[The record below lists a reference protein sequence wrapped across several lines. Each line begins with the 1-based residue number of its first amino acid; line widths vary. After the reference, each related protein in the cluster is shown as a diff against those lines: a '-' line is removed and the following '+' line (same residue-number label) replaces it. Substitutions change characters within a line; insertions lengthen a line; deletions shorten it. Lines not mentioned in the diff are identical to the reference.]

1 MMSLRAR
8 LLAWLLGGV
17 IVVGAATAIVQY
29 RNALAQADLFFDE
42 QLRQTALL
50 LRDQPFEYLR
60 SPQLPTENPAYDFV
74 VQVWTLDGVRMYL
87 SRAHAVV
94 PGFTTLG
101 FSTVATS
108 EGNWRVYGVQALRS
122 VIQVAQPL
130 EVRRRQATAMALR
143 AMRPYALLLPLLGVL
158 VFWVIG
164 GTLAPLQRL
173 VRTVRTRRSN
183 DREPLDT
190 AGLPDEITP
199 LVDSI
204 NDLLA
209 RERRAVE
216 HERAFLADAAH
227 ELRTPLAALQL
238 QIDALVR
245 SQNATERS
253 AAAESLAAG
262 VKRANRMI
270 EQLLSLARQEPRHE
284 GSEVRVVLAELVQ
297 ETLHEMIAL
306 ADAKHIDLGV
316 TEAQPLV
323 VRGDREAL
331 RTLLRNLID
340 NAIRYA
346 PEHGRIDLS
355 VQEGERH
362 SMRAAVLRVVDTGP
376 GIAPAE
382 RQRVFDRFYR
392 VPGASSSGSGLGLSI
407 VKAIADAH
415 GAGIALDQ
423 GPDGRG
429 LAVTVT
435 FPLLERS

>member
-17 IVVGAATAIVQY
+17 VVVGAATAMVQY
-29 RNALAQADLFFDE
+29 RNALAQADAFFDE

-60 SPQLPTENPAYDFV
+60 VPQLPTENPAYDFV
-74 VQVWTLDGVRMYL
+74 VQVWTLDGVRVYL
-87 SRAHAVV
+87 SRAHSVV

-143 AMRPYALLLPLLGVL
+143 AVRPYALLLPLLAVL
-158 VFWVIG
+158 IFWVVG
-164 GTLAPLQRL
+164 GTLAPLQKLARAVRSRL
-173 VRTVRTRRSN
+173 SS
-183 DREPLDT
+183 DLDPLST
-190 AGLPDEITP
+190 AGLPEEVRP
-199 LVDSI
+199 LVEGL

-209 RERRAVE
+209 RERGAVE

-238 QIDALVR
+238 QTDALLR
-245 SQNATERS
+245 SQDEAERR
-253 AAAESLAAG
+253 AAADSLAAG

-270 EQLLSLARQEPRHE
+270 EQLLSLARHEPRAE
-284 GSEVRVVLAELVQ
+284 SLQERVALADLVQ
-297 ETLHEMIAL
+297 ETVRELIPL

-316 TEAQPLV
+316 TEAQPLIV
-323 VRGDREAL
+323 CGNREAL

-340 NAIRYA
+340 NAIRYT
-346 PEHGRIDLS
+346 PEHGRVDVS

-362 SMRAAVLRVVDTGP
+362 SMRAAVLRVADTGP
-376 GIAPAE
+376 GIAASE
-382 RQRVFDRFYR
+382 RERVFDRFYR
-392 VPGASSSGSGLGLSI
+392 VPGATSSGSGLGLSI

-415 GAGIALDQ
+415 GASIAL
-423 GPDGRG
+423 GAGLEGRG
-429 LAVTVT
+429 LSVTVT

>member
-17 IVVGAATAIVQY
+17 VVVGAATAFVQY
-29 RNALAQADLFFDE
+29 RNALAQADAFFDE

-60 SPQLPTENPAYDFV
+60 VPQLPTENPAYDFV
-74 VQVWTLDGVRMYL
+74 VQVWTLDGVRVYL
-87 SRAHAVV
+87 SRPHAVI

-143 AMRPYALLLPLLGVL
+143 AVRPYALLLPLLGVL
-158 VFWVIG
+158 IFWVVG
-164 GTLAPLQRL
+164 GTLAPLQKLARA
-173 VRTVRTRRSN
+173 VRSRRSN
-183 DREPLDT
+183 DLDPLST
-190 AGLPDEITP
+190 AGLPEEVKP
-199 LVDSI
+199 LVEGL
-204 NDLLA
+204 NELLA
-209 RERRAVE
+209 RERGAVE

-238 QIDALVR
+238 QTDALLR
-245 SQNATERS
+245 SQDEAERR

-270 EQLLSLARQEPRHE
+270 EQLLSLARQEPRAE
-284 GSEVRVVLAELVQ
+284 NLQERVALADLVQ
-297 ETLHEMIAL
+297 ETVRELITL

-316 TEAQPLV
+316 TEARPLI
-323 VRGDREAL
+323 VRGNREAL

-340 NAIRYA
+340 NAIRYT
-346 PEHGRIDLS
+346 PEHGRVDVS
-355 VQEGERH
+355 VHEGERH
-362 SMRAAVLRVVDTGP
+362 SMRAAVLRVADIGP
-376 GIAPAE
+376 GIAASE
-382 RQRVFDRFYR
+382 RERVFDRFYR
-392 VPGASSSGSGLGLSI
+392 VPGATSSGSGLGLSI

-415 GAGIALDQ
+415 GAGVAFGTGLE
-423 GPDGRG
+423 GRG
-429 LAVTVT
+429 LSVTVT
-435 FPLLERS
+435 FPLLKRS

>member
-17 IVVGAATAIVQY
+17 VIVGVATAIVQY

-50 LRDQPFEYLR
+50 LRDQPFQYLR
-60 SPQLPTENPAYDFV
+60 APQLPAENPAYDFV
-74 VQVWTLDGVRMYL
+74 VQVWTLDGVRVYL
-87 SRAHAVV
+87 SRAHSVV

-101 FSTVATS
+101 FSTVSTS
-108 EGNWRVYGVQALRS
+108 EGRWRVYGVQALRS

-130 EVRRRQATAMALR
+130 EVRRRQATAMAMR
-143 AMRPYALLLPLLGVL
+143 AMRAYALLLPLLGVL
-158 VFWVIG
+158 IFWVVG
-164 GTLAPLQRL
+164 GTLAPLQKLARA
-173 VRTVRTRRSN
+173 VRARRPN
-183 DREPLDT
+183 NLEPLNT
-190 AGLPDEITP
+190 AGLPDEVTP
-199 LVDSI
+199 LVDGL

-209 RERRAVE
+209 RERRAVG

-238 QIDALVR
+238 QTDALVR
-245 SQNATERS
+245 SEDAAERA

-270 EQLLSLARQEPRHE
+270 EQLLSLARQEPR
-284 GSEVRVVLAELVQ
+284 GAPAQQRVVLSNLVQ
-297 ETLHEMIAL
+297 EGVREMIAL

-316 TEAQPLV
+316 TEAQPLAM
-323 VRGDREAL
+323 RGDGEAL

-346 PEHGRIDLS
+346 PEHGRVDLS
-355 VQEGERH
+355 VTEGERH
-362 SMRAAVLRVVDTGP
+362 SMRAALLRVADSGP
-376 GIAPAE
+376 GIPPSE
-382 RQRVFDRFYR
+382 RERVFDRFYR
-392 VPGASSSGSGLGLSI
+392 VPGSTSSGSGLGLSI

-415 GAGIALDQ
+415 GAGITL
-423 GPDGRG
+423 GEGLDGRG
-429 LAVTVT
+429 LSVTIA